1 MKTLKDILLAP
12 HQKDALLADCVKLLE
27 SQIAEL
33 RGLKGMALKTTVNML
48 KSAKPHVLDRAVA
61 VLIPAFTEALEPL
74 HRQFRK
80 SGDRDFSLFLQKHA
94 QETTDA
100 LLSVADARI
109 VNGSDAARSVYA
121 KFRGTAESQ
130 ILHALP
136 RLSKLLSG
144 YLD

>member
-12 HQKDALLADCVKLLE
+12 HQKDALLADCVQLLE
-27 SQIAEL
+27 REITEL

-48 KSAKPHVLDRAVA
+48 KSAKPGVLNRAVA
-61 VLIPAFTEALEPL
+61 ILIPAFTEALEPL

-94 QETTDA
+94 HETTAA
-100 LLSVADARI
+100 LISVADTRI
-109 VNGSDAARSVYA
+109 AEGSDAAKSVYA
-121 KFRGTAESQ
+121 KFRGTAESH
-130 ILHALP
+130 IMHAVP